1 MPQFRQT
8 PLSLANSVAAG
19 VVPIVIL
26 VFEVAAAF
34 FFAFIAFLRMERAGG
49 SWGLHRL
56 RASSVLLHFLAH
68 PRISP
73 TISLSRQLTGR
84 QGFSPIAHVET

>member
-49 SWGLHRL
+49 S
-56 RASSVLLHFLAH
+56 
-68 PRISP
+68 
-73 TISLSRQLTGR
+73 
-84 QGFSPIAHVET
+84 